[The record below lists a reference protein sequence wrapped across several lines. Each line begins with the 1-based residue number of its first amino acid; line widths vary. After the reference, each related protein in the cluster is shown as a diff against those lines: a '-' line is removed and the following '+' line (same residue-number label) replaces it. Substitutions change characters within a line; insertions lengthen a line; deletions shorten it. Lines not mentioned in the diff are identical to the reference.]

1 MDSASHGRGD
11 RGYPPPVVAMRSWS
25 RRLAVLG
32 LMAAFCLGCASKILD
47 KYTSRIGT
55 LTYDEALIELG
66 PPNHV
71 ADLDNGGK
79 VADWLQQ
86 SSRVYSTPST
96 AVVVGSWPNGVLVS
110 PGGNIGSTPSVYLL
124 LTFGPDHRLTAA
136 RLQYK

>member
-1 MDSASHGRGD
+1 MDSASHSRGA
-11 RGYPPPVVAMRSWS
+11 RGYPPPVVVMRSWS
-25 RRLAVLG
+25 QRMVGLG

-124 LTFGPDHRLTAA
+124 LTFGPDHRLADA